1 MSALHEAAQ
10 QHALPSRTINIDQE
24 YELQYWSRAFGV
36 GREALLA
43 AVQVVG
49 PSARAVSRQ
58 LGKG

>member
-1 MSALHEAAQ
+1 MSSTPETSRPYV
-10 QHALPSRTINIDQE
+10 LPTRTINVGLE

-43 AVQVVG
+43 AVQAAG
-49 PSARAVSRQ
+49 TDARAVSRQ

>member
-1 MSALHEAAQ
+1 MPAISQSTQHQALA
-10 QHALPSRTINIDQE
+10 PRTINIEME